1 MNKLLELC
9 AIEILYIYIYMYVY
23 IYIYIY
29 IYIHICIYIFPLFPI
44 SLFQITRRFKIR

>member
-9 AIEILYIYIYMYVY
+9 AIEILYIYIYIHVC

-29 IYIHICIYIFPLFPI
+29 TYMYIYFS
-44 SLFQITRRFKIR
+44 SLSNIIIPDHSSF

>member
-9 AIEILYIYIYMYVY
+9 AIEILYIYVYMYV
-23 IYIYIY
+23 YIY

-44 SLFQITRRFKIR
+44 SLFQIPRRFKIR